1 MYKVKAT
8 DHRGAPVTYA
18 CGTPDQAYEKV
29 LELTGQRFGAVRVVD
44 PAGKEYTGAAFK
56 AMLLNGEI

>member
-8 DHRGAPVTYA
+8 DHRGALVTYA
-18 CGTPDQAYEKV
+18 CGTLNQAYEKV
-29 LELTGQRFGAVRVVD
+29 LELTGQRFVAVRVVD
-44 PAGKEYTGAAFK
+44 PAGKEHTGAAFK